1 MSAKTTKTAKKPAKT
16 STPSTHAQLLDA
28 QSQLG
33 AIHAAFAVIEFQ
45 PDGTIITANDNFLN
59 TVGYTLAEIEGQ
71 HHQKF
76 VDPEYARSPEY
87 RNFWAKLGRGES
99 QMGEFRRFGKGG
111 KEFWIQARYSALV
124 DDNGNTY
131 KVIKYASDITED
143 IRRREQALDF
153 QNQIAAINSAQA
165 VIEFQPDGTIIT
177 ANANFL
183 NTVGYT
189 IGEIQG
195 KHHRMFVEERYT
207 NTAEYRDFWA
217 RLGRGE
223 SQDGE
228 FQRFGKGGKE
238 VWIQARYSALT
249 DASGKTYKV
258 VKYASDIT
266 AAVKSRGEAA
276 QKAAIVENVPIN
288 IMLANTDGKIVYM
301 NPASRKT
308 LKTIEH
314 QLPVKTDAIVG
325 GSYDVFHKNPAHQQK
340 LLSDPKNLPHSAEIK
355 VGSDTLALDAS
366 AIYDADGNYAGPMVS
381 WAVIT
386 EKKES
391 ERRIREN
398 QERERAQQEDLR
410 QKVDQLLS
418 VVTAAAEGDLTRE
431 VTVTGE
437 DAIGE
442 LAGGLRRMLADLRD
456 VISQVVEGSAQ
467 FTEGS
472 RVVSESA
479 QTLAQGAQTQSA
491 SVEQMSASIEELT
504 RSIEA
509 VKENAG
515 SANKVAKET
524 SSLAEEGGAAVK
536 KSIDAMARI
545 KTSSS
550 QISEIIQVISEIASQ
565 TNLLALNAAIE
576 AARAGE
582 HGLGFAV
589 VADEVRKLA
598 ERSSEA
604 AKEISKLIKEST
616 QRVEEG
622 AQLSEQTGGS
632 LTKIIQGV
640 EATAKR
646 IGEIADSTV
655 EQAQNANEVSN
666 AIQQVSRVT
675 EQSAAGSEEMASSS
689 EELGAQA
696 AALRDLVSKFQVDAS
711 EHKAAST
718 YGTKGPTVELN
729 RGKSPMS
736 STPRAANQRA

>member
-1 MSAKTTKTAKKPAKT
+1 MSITSIKTANKPAKT
-16 STPSTHAQLLDA
+16 SAAELQAQLLDA
-28 QSQLG
+28 KAQLG

-59 TVGYTLAEIEGQ
+59 TVGYSL
-71 HHQKF
+71 
-76 VDPEYARSPEY
+76 S
-87 RNFWAKLGRGES
+87 
-99 QMGEFRRFGKGG
+99 
-111 KEFWIQARYSALV
+111 
-124 DDNGNTY
+124 
-131 KVIKYASDITED
+131 
-143 IRRREQALDF
+143 
-153 QNQIAAINSAQA
+153 
-165 VIEFQPDGTIIT
+165 
-177 ANANFL
+177 
-183 NTVGYT
+183 
-189 IGEIQG
+189 EIQG
-195 KHHRMFVEERYT
+195 KHHRMFVDERYS
-207 NTAEYRDFWA
+207 NSGEYRDFWS

-238 VWIQARYSALT
+238 VWIQARYSALS
-249 DASGKTYKV
+249 DGNGKTYKV
-258 VKYASDIT
+258 VKFASDIT
-266 AAVKSRGEAA
+266 AAIKSRGEAA
-276 QKAAIVENVPIN
+276 QKSAIIENVPIN
-288 IMLANTDGKIVYM
+288 IMLANTDGTIVYM

-308 LKTIEH
+308 LKSIEH
-314 QLPVKTDAIVG
+314 QLPVKTDTIVG
-325 GSYDVFHKNPAHQQK
+325 GSYDVFHKMPSHQRK
-340 LLSDPKNLPHSAEIK
+340 LLADPKNLPHTAEIK
-355 VGSDTLALDAS
+355 VGADTLALTAS
-366 AIYDADGNYAGPMVS
+366 AIFDANGTYAGPMIA
-381 WAVIT
+381 WEVIT
-386 EKKES
+386 AKKES
-391 ERRIREN
+391 ERREREA
-398 QERERAQQEDLR
+398 QERERAQQEELR
-410 QKVDQLLS
+410 QKVDQLLG
-418 VVTAAAEGDLTRE
+418 VVSAAADGDLSRE
-431 VTVTGE
+431 VTVSGD

-442 LAGGLRRMLADLRD
+442 LANGLRKMLADLRD

-515 SANKVAKET
+515 AANKVAKET

-632 LTKIIQGV
+632 LSKIIQGV

-646 IGEIADSTV
+646 IAEIADSTV

-696 AALRDLVSKFQVDAS
+696 AALRDLVGRFQL
-711 EHKAAST
+711 EAATQTFGGST
-718 YGTKGPTVELN
+718 FNAKGQAVELARSKSQFGSAP
-729 RGKSPMS
+729 RGV
-736 STPRAANQRA
+736 NQRA